1 MARPNLRDQFN
12 VELVTVSMVLYWEV
26 HGMNKS
32 RKPATHVA
40 TSEQRQ
46 PLKSAAKRFI
56 LSLGRTS
63 QHLQGADGRYG
74 DNDQLRSY
82 YK

>member
-1 MARPNLRDQFN
+1 
-12 VELVTVSMVLYWEV
+12 
-26 HGMNKS
+26 MNKS
-32 RKPATHVA
+32 REPATHVA
-40 TSEQRQ
+40 TSERRQ
-46 PLKSAAKRFI
+46 PLKSATKRFI